1 MAQQPTGTVPYTL
14 CDSYMDSNNRVDTN
28 STTNAIKNINES
40 SVSRKEIDAQRKVV
54 MAKNGK
60 IPIPGI

>member
-14 CDSYMDSNNRVDTN
+14 SDSYMDSNNRFDTN